1 MRTKSRA
8 ASNYIFFTSIVL
20 FVGIGYL
27 SLILHKGHMTAK
39 EELSHIQRQLENG
52 EINIYDDKGRLD
64 PLVIENIYRHNDT
77 IDYITLY
84 RQKNILA
91 TGGSEPAIS
100 IDNQGMRQYQHF
112 WWQKVVRTY
121 FPDPLH
127 DQNYSVDMVVDIIPQ
142 SVLKNALLSCVVVLG
157 TLLLATS
164 LYSLA
169 YSKVQKKKHEAQK
182 KTAEKEMPVPL
193 VAETGVTE
201 KAPVSMDVPIEQ
213 ILGPQVVDEFFSGLD
228 RIEELEAE
236 RIRRGISGYG
246 EIPTPGSVQNPE
258 DADSGFFDEQETN
271 EASSQE
277 ENVSLASEEQSD
289 SDIPDDLPELPEPSD
304 LDEFS
309 QDKPEDN
316 LDDLGKELL
325 PEVVTAAEI
334 SESLDSSP
342 PEMPDDVQGESAED
356 SNSEAQD
363 DQELL
368 DLPELPEE
376 DTQEEAAEDEI
387 EDLEELP
394 ELPDLPSENS
404 EEAEDSLDDLP
415 DLDELIEDEDE
426 ESLEELSEI
435 SEESAQ
441 SEDIQEEES
450 VAEDEDEIEDLEELS
465 ELPELPEDDFEAEN
479 KTETEEE
486 SFPELA
492 EALSEEEA
500 QQEEEINEELP
511 VLDDEDEISLE
522 ETEEQDEQAEEVAED
537 LIPIEDLTE
546 ESAAQENELE
556 ALEDLPQME
565 DLLGPD
571 SVAREDDADDIDDL
585 PDLDNLL
592 MAEEMEEK
600 GLAETSTPAA
610 FELSDN
616 MLQELTSTPDAG
628 LKNLSSDFTDD
639 EFDAVLADIEAKD
652 DQTYL
657 PNFETDSRF
666 PEPPLLKGMST
677 AKKPA
682 KKTQPVSRRP
692 PMHVPVLLELEK
704 EKLPKGIFK
713 CTAVELEEAANKTDW
728 RESLSSILLDA
739 EEMEEDFSLV
749 LFALADEKAGKD
761 VVNKYFTQEH
771 GLTLHRFSEHSFG
784 IWLINTDLEG
794 AYGIAGEFVYFMEEQ
809 RLVTAVGLSAKSDRL
824 VRSEHLVKETSHAL
838 SRAIAS
844 GGGIVGFRSDPRKYA
859 RVTVDI

>member
-1 MRTKSRA
+1 
-8 ASNYIFFTSIVL
+8 
-20 FVGIGYL
+20 
-27 SLILHKGHMTAK
+27 MTAK
-39 EELSHIQRQLENG
+39 EELSHVQKQLENG
-52 EINIYDDKGRLD
+52 EIKIYDDKGRLD
-64 PLVIENIYRHNDT
+64 PLVIENIYRYNDT

-100 IDNQGMRQYQHF
+100 IDDQGMRQYQHF

-157 TLLLATS
+157 ALLLATL
-164 LYSLA
+164 LYSVA
-169 YSKVQKKKHEAQK
+169 YSKVQRKKREAQK
-182 KTAEKEMPVPL
+182 EAAEKELPVPL
-193 VAETGVTE
+193 AAETEVME

-213 ILGPQVVDEFFSGLD
+213 ILGPQVVDEFFKGLD
-228 RIEELEAE
+228 LIEEQEAD
-236 RIRRGISGYG
+236 RIRRGVSGYG
-246 EIPTPGSVQNPE
+246 EIPASGSAQDSE
-258 DADSGFFDEQETN
+258 DTDSGFDAQEAN

-277 ENVSLASEEQSD
+277 DVPAASEEQSD

-304 LDEFS
+304 LDELIEDEE
-309 QDKPEDN
+309 QDN
-316 LDDLGKELL
+316 LDDLSKESL
-325 PEVVTAAEI
+325 PETVAADEI
-334 SESLDSSP
+334 SESLDSSSQ
-342 PEMPDDVQGESAED
+342 EMPDDVQGEAAED

-363 DQELL
+363 VQELP
-368 DLPELPEE
+368 DLPESPEE
-376 DTQEEAAEDEI
+376 DGQEESVAEEPADEM
-387 EDLEELP
+387 EELEELP
-394 ELPDLPSENS
+394 ELPDLSSENS

-415 DLDELIEDEDE
+415 ELPEPGDLGELIEDE
-426 ESLEELSEI
+426 ESLEELPEI

-441 SEDIQEEES
+441 SEDIQEEEK
-450 VAEDEDEIEDLEELS
+450 VAEEEAEEDEIEEEEEDLEELS

-479 KTETEEE
+479 KAEEE

-492 EALSEEEA
+492 EALNEEEA
-500 QQEEEINEELP
+500 QQEEEIDEELP
-511 VLDDEDEISLE
+511 VLDDEDEISVE
-522 ETEEQDEQAEEVAED
+522 EPEEQDEQTEEAAED

-556 ALEDLPQME
+556 EPEDLPQME

-571 SVAREDDADDIDDL
+571 SVAREDDADDIEDL

-600 GLAETSTPAA
+600 GLAETSAA
-610 FELSDN
+610 AAIELSDN

-628 LKNLSSDFTDD
+628 LKNLSSDSADD
-639 EFDAVLADIEAKD
+639 EFDAVLAGIEAED

-657 PNFETDSRF
+657 PSFETDSRF
-666 PEPPLLKGMST
+666 PEPPLLKGMS
-677 AKKPA
+677 AVKKPA
-682 KKTQPVSRRP
+682 KTQPVRK
-692 PMHVPVLLELEK
+692 PMHVPVLLEPEK
-704 EKLPKGIFK
+704 EELPKGIFK
-713 CTAVELEEAANKTDW
+713 CTAAELEEAANKTDW

-749 LFALADEKAGKD
+749 LFALADEEAGKD
-761 VVNKYFTQEH
+761 VVNKYFTQGH

-859 RVTVDI
+859 RVTVGR